1 MFFDI
6 SIMKEASMKI
16 LTLVDGSK
24 CSAKA
29 VDYVATHQDCFQG
42 KDRLQLLYIHLQVPG
57 GLARSI
63 VGTDAINA
71 YYNEES
77 KAALEPAERI
87 LRAKGI
93 PYQAGYT
100 VGDIAEQVQA
110 YVAKHGIEMIVMGS
124 HGHGGLKSLVM
135 GSVATKVLTTASVP
149 VLIVR

>member
-1 MFFDI
+1 
-6 SIMKEASMKI
+6 MKI
-16 LTLVDGSK
+16 LTLVDGSE

-29 VDYVATHQDCFQG
+29 VGYVATHQDLCQG
-42 KDRLQLLYIHLQVPG
+42 KDGLRLLYIHPPVPG

-63 VGTDAINA
+63 VGSDAINA

-77 KAALEPAERI
+77 KAALAPSEKI
-87 LRAKGI
+87 LRDKGI
-93 PYQAGYT
+93 PYQADYT

-110 YVAKHGIEMIVMGS
+110 YAAKHGIEMIVMGS